1 VSLEISTRESAGI
14 TIVDLKGK
22 ATLGPDNDELSAAL
36 RKLIADGARNLV
48 LNLAGLTQ
56 LDSAGLGSIAAAF
69 ASASRQ
75 GGSVKLLRPR
85 GRVRAAL
92 NALKWSDYIQTFED
106 ESQALASF
114 HSDVQSAGT

>member
-1 VSLEISTRESAGI
+1 VSLDVSVRESAGI
-14 TIVDLKGK
+14 TIVDLEGK
-22 ATLGPDNDELSAAL
+22 ATLGPDNDALSAAL
-36 RKLIADGARNLV
+36 RKLVADGARNLV

-69 ASASRQ
+69 ASANRQ
-75 GGSVKLLRPR
+75 GGNLRLLRPR

-92 NALKWSDYIQTFED
+92 NALKWSDYIQTFDD

-114 HSDVQSAGT
+114 GSEAQSAGS